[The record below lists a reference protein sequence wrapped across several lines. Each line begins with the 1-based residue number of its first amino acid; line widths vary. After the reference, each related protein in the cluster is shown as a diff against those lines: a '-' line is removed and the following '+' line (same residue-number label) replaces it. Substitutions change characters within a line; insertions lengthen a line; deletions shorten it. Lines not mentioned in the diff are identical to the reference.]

1 THPLRPV
8 RASSPPRAS
17 PETRLVAHGQSVRS
31 RHTVPADF
39 PQVRSIKRVRHSAHG
54 PNTPSRLTRSNQARS
69 ALVVPVFEGD
79 DMFLSAAKKSA
90 GFSGAVSSTQSDS
103 SPEMSA
109 DMRGL
114 SSGDENHLGLKMFS
128 KKDRK
133 LLSENELQ
141 TIRLKINSRERK
153 RMHDLNI
160 AMDGLREVMPY
171 AHGPSVRKLSK
182 IATLLLARNYILML
196 SNSLEEM
203 KRLVS
208 EIYGGGGGGG
218 SGGHH
223 TTFHPSACGTLAHAT
238 APLSSHAAAAAAAA
252 AASHPVHHAL
262 LPPTVSSAA
271 ASLSAPGLST
281 VASVRP
287 HHGLLK
293 APAPGASPLT
303 SSFQHWGASMPCPC
317 SMCQVPAPHMP
328 SMSSVMPRLTN
339 DSK

>member
-1 THPLRPV
+1 MDSDTSRVSSRP
-8 RASSPPRAS
+8 SSP
-17 PETRLVAHGQSVRS
+17 
-31 RHTVPADF
+31 
-39 PQVRSIKRVRHSAHG
+39 
-54 PNTPSRLTRSNQARS
+54 
-69 ALVVPVFEGD
+69 EGD
-79 DMFLSAAKKSA
+79 DLFLSAVKKSV

-103 SPEMSA
+103 PPELSA
-109 DMRGL
+109 DLRGL
-114 SSGDENHLGLKMFS
+114 SSGDENALGLKMFS

-141 TIRLKINSRERK
+141 SIRLKINSRERK

-208 EIYGGGGGGG
+208 EIYGGGGGGS
-218 SGGHH
+218 SGAHH
-223 TTFHPSACGTLAHAT
+223 ATFHPSACGTLTHAT
-238 APLSSHAAAAAAAA
+238 GPLASHAAAAAAAA
-252 AASHPVHHAL
+252 AASHPVHHTL
-262 LPPTVSSAA
+262 LPPTVSSA
-271 ASLSAPGLST
+271 SLPAPGLS
-281 VASVRP
+281 ASVRS

-293 APAPGASPLT
+293 APSAGASPLT
-303 SSFQHWGASMPCPC
+303 SGFQHWGASIPCPC
-317 SMCQVPAPHMP
+317 SMCQVPAPHVP
-328 SMSSVMPRLTN
+328 TMSSVIPRLAS

>member
-1 THPLRPV
+1 MDSDTSRVSSRP
-8 RASSPPRAS
+8 SSP
-17 PETRLVAHGQSVRS
+17 E
-31 RHTVPADF
+31 ADD
-39 PQVRSIKRVRHSAHG
+39 I
-54 PNTPSRLTRSNQARS
+54 
-69 ALVVPVFEGD
+69 
-79 DMFLSAAKKSA
+79 FLSMKKSV

-103 SPEMSA
+103 PPEHNGDLRGMSSA
-109 DMRGL
+109 DED
-114 SSGDENHLGLKMFS
+114 SISLKMHY

-208 EIYGGGGGGG
+208 EIYGGG
-218 SGGHH
+218 STGGHH
-223 TTFHPSACGTLAHAT
+223 AGFHPSACGGLT
-238 APLSSHAAAAAAAA
+238 HAAGPLPTHPAVSH
-252 AASHPVHHAL
+252 ASHPVHHPL
-262 LPPTVSSAA
+262 LPPAVSTA
-271 ASLSAPGLST
+271 ASLSAPGISA

-293 APAPGASPLT
+293 APSAAAGPLGSVT
-303 SSFQHWGASMPCPC
+303 SFQHWGAGMPCPC
-317 SMCQVPAPHMP
+317 SMCQVPPPHV
-328 SMSSVMPRLTN
+328 SMSTTTMARLTS